1 LFCNSSNHSGVLV
14 IYRYVIFILTGGFM
28 AINLQAI
35 SRNTSIQPPRIMVY
49 GPHGLGKTT
58 FGASA
63 PAPIFI
69 LTEDGLGRLEVEHF
83 PVAKSYKD
91 VHEALASL
99 KGEHDYSTV
108 VIDSLD
114 WLDNLIWEQ
123 INTQYEAKDL
133 AYGKGAVIAAD
144 LWRKV
149 LEDLNALRAMGMA
162 SILLAHCEIKRFD
175 SPEVEPYERYQ
186 PKLQARSSALVQ
198 EWCDIVGFANY
209 KTIVKSSDVGF
220 NNKVSQGTST
230 GERLLHT
237 SEKPAYLAKNRYSL
251 PDTLPLDWSAL
262 ADAMTTT
269 TEPTAPTNQPKGK

>member
-1 LFCNSSNHSGVLV
+1 
-14 IYRYVIFILTGGFM
+14 M

-35 SRNTSIQPPRIMVY
+35 SRNTSIQPPRIMIY

-63 PAPIFI
+63 PAPIFV
-69 LTEDGLGRLEVEHF
+69 LTEDGLGRLEADHF
-83 PVAKSYKD
+83 PVAKSLKD
-91 VHEALASL
+91 VQEALSSL
-99 KGEHDYSTV
+99 KGKHDFQTV

-198 EWCDIVGFANY
+198 EWCDIGGFANY
-209 KTIVKSSDVGF
+209 TPIVK
-220 NNKVSQGTST
+220 
-230 GERLLHT
+230 
-237 SEKPAYLAKNRYSL
+237 
-251 PDTLPLDWSAL
+251 
-262 ADAMTTT
+262 
-269 TEPTAPTNQPKGK
+269 

>member
-1 LFCNSSNHSGVLV
+1 
-14 IYRYVIFILTGGFM
+14 M
-28 AINLQAI
+28 AINLKSI
-35 SRNTSIQPPRIMVY
+35 SKNNSIKAPRIMVY

-63 PAPIFI
+63 PNPIFI
-69 LTEDGLGRLEVEHF
+69 LTEDGLGKIEADHF
-83 PVAKSYKD
+83 PLAKNFSD
-91 VHEALASL
+91 VQESL
-99 KGEHDYSTV
+99 KALQGEHEYHSV

-123 INTQYEAKDL
+123 INSHYEDKDL

-149 LEDLNALRAMGMA
+149 LDDLTALRDKGMA

-209 KTIVKSSDVGF
+209 KTIVKTSDVGF
-220 NNKVSQGTST
+220 NSKVSRGIST
-230 GERLLHT
+230 GERLLHLT
-237 SEKPAYLAKNRYSL
+237 EKPAYLAKNRYAL
-251 PDTLPLDWSAL
+251 PDSLPLDFQAL
-262 ADAMTTT
+262 KDAM
-269 TEPTAPTNQPKGK
+269 NKQ

>member
-1 LFCNSSNHSGVLV
+1 
-14 IYRYVIFILTGGFM
+14 M

-63 PAPIFI
+63 PNPIFI
-69 LTEDGLGRLEVEHF
+69 LTEDGLGRLETDHF
-83 PVAKSYKD
+83 PVAKSLKD
-91 VHEALASL
+91 VQEALASL
-99 KGEHDYSTV
+99 KGKHDFQTV

-220 NNKVSQGTST
+220 NNKVSRGTST

>member
-1 LFCNSSNHSGVLV
+1 
-14 IYRYVIFILTGGFM
+14 M
-28 AINLQAI
+28 INL
-35 SRNTSIQPPRIMVY
+35 TSISKNNSIKAPRIMVY

-63 PAPIFI
+63 PNPIFI
-69 LTEDGLGRLEVEHF
+69 LTEDGLGKIEADHF
-83 PVAKSYKD
+83 PLATKFSD
-91 VHEALASL
+91 VQEALKAL
-99 KGEHDYSTV
+99 RGEHEYHSV

-123 INTQYEAKDL
+123 INGQYDAKDL

-149 LEDLNALRAMGMA
+149 LDDLTALRDRGMA

-186 PKLQARSSALVQ
+186 PKLQSRSSALVQ
-198 EWCDIVGFANY
+198 EWCDVVGFANY

-220 NNKVSQGTST
+220 NNKVSRGIST
-230 GERLLHT
+230 GERLLHLT
-237 SEKPAYLAKNRYSL
+237 EKPAYLAKNRYAL
-251 PDTLPLDWSAL
+251 PDSLPLDFIAL
-262 ADAMTTT
+262 KEAMS
-269 TEPTAPTNQPKGK
+269 NQ

>member
-1 LFCNSSNHSGVLV
+1 MAFDLKS
-14 IYRYVIFILTGGFM
+14 ILKNTAM
-28 AINLQAI
+28 AA
-35 SRNTSIQPPRIMVY
+35 PRVMVY
-49 GPHGLGKTT
+49 GVEGIGKST
-58 FGASA
+58 FGAGA
-63 PAPIFI
+63 PNPVYI
-69 LTEDGLGRLEVEHF
+69 LTEDGLGSLNVDHF
-83 PVAKSYKD
+83 PLATSFQDVMDAISTLYKD
-91 VHEALASL
+91 NHAFE
-99 KGEHDYSTV
+99 TV

-123 INTQYEAKDL
+123 INGQYEAKDL

-220 NNKVSQGTST
+220 NNKVSRGIST

-251 PDTLPLDWSAL
+251 PDTLPLDWSQL

-269 TEPTAPTNQPKGK
+269 NAPTEPTNQTKGK

>member
-1 LFCNSSNHSGVLV
+1 
-14 IYRYVIFILTGGFM
+14 M

-69 LTEDGLGRLEVEHF
+69 LTEDGLGRLEVDHF

-91 VHEALASL
+91 VQEALASL
-99 KGEHDYSTV
+99 KGEHDFSTV

-123 INTQYEAKDL
+123 INGQYEAKDL

-149 LEDLNALRAMGMA
+149 LEDLNALRSMGMA
-162 SILLAHCEIKRFD
+162 SILLAHCEIKR
-175 SPEVEPYERYQ
+175 
-186 PKLQARSSALVQ
+186 
-198 EWCDIVGFANY
+198 
-209 KTIVKSSDVGF
+209 
-220 NNKVSQGTST
+220 
-230 GERLLHT
+230 
-237 SEKPAYLAKNRYSL
+237 
-251 PDTLPLDWSAL
+251 
-262 ADAMTTT
+262 
-269 TEPTAPTNQPKGK
+269 

>member
-1 LFCNSSNHSGVLV
+1 
-14 IYRYVIFILTGGFM
+14 M

-63 PAPIFI
+63 PNPIFI
-69 LTEDGLGRLEVEHF
+69 LTEDGLGRLEADHF
-83 PVAKSYKD
+83 PLATKFSD
-91 VHEALASL
+91 VQESL
-99 KGEHDYSTV
+99 KALQGEHDFQTV

-123 INTQYEAKDL
+123 INGQYEAKDL

-149 LEDLNALRAMGMA
+149 LDDLTALRSKGMA

-198 EWCDIVGFANY
+198 EWCDVVGFANY

-220 NNKVSQGTST
+220 NNKVSRGIST
-230 GERLLHT
+230 GERLLYT

-251 PDTLPLDWSAL
+251 PDSLPLDWSAL

-269 TEPTAPTNQPKGK
+269 TETNKQTKGK